1 MDELIKLQMVYF
13 PLTMNQIERPR
24 RSTELKYKVHTDIE
38 PYLVDDW
45 LEKNVGP
52 EWDAFKNR
60 HGVWSVLWAG
70 LRSETKYV
78 YSFAEERD
86 AVLFSLR
93 WV

>member
-1 MDELIKLQMVYF
+1 MGI
-13 PLTMNQIERPR
+13 NRIERLR
-24 RSTELKYKVHTDIE
+24 RSSELKYEVNTDIE
-38 PYLVDDW
+38 PYIVDAW

-86 AVLFSLR
+86 AVFFALR
-93 WV
+93 WL

>member
-1 MDELIKLQMVYF
+1 MKR
-13 PLTMNQIERPR
+13 IERLR
-24 RSTELKYKVHTDIE
+24 RSSELTYEVYTDIE
-38 PYLVDDW
+38 PYLTDSW

-70 LRSETKYV
+70 PRSETKYV

-86 AVLFSLR
+86 AMWFKLR
-93 WV
+93 WI

>member
-13 PLTMNQIERPR
+13 PLTMNQIERHR
-24 RSTELKYKVHTDIE
+24 RSSELKYEVNTDIE
-38 PYLVDDW
+38 PYITDSW

-86 AVLFSLR
+86 AVLFALR
-93 WV
+93 WL